1 VSDIRTVY
9 IDMERGA
16 DYAVESMLLAQ
27 DDGLTTSVLL
37 SLFTDR
43 RAEDDDAIPGGAED
57 RRGTWLDAFAGEEG
71 DRMGSRLWLLERA
84 KLLPE
89 TVTRMR
95 EYCEEALEWMVRDG
109 VARSVSV
116 ETWIV
121 RNHPAGIIGAQ
132 INIVKPDGTTTR
144 YKFDKLWSAS

>member
-1 VSDIRTVY
+1 MSDIRTLY

-16 DYAVESMLLAQ
+16 DYAIESMLLAQ
-27 DDGLTTSVLL
+27 DDGLTTSVLQ

-43 RAEDDDAIPGGAED
+43 RAEPDDVIPGGAED
-57 RRGTWLDAFAGEEG
+57 LRGTWLDAFADEEG

-109 VARSVSV
+109 VAKSVAV

-121 RNHPAGIIGAQ
+121 RNYPTGIIGAQ
-132 INIVKPDGTTTR
+132 IDIVKPDGTTTR